1 MDTPFPSA
9 FQTTAGWKWA
19 ENLVAL
25 CACIGIV
32 SSLMVAMLGQA
43 RYLCVIG
50 RANIVPQWFARV
62 NPTTGTPVNASIS
75 LGNLSLYLC
84 ANKISL
90 KAKED

>member
-1 MDTPFPSA
+1 MQLQVDMDTPFPSA
-9 FQTTAGWKWA
+9 FRQAAGWKWVV
-19 ENLVAL
+19 NLVAL

-50 RANIVPQWFARV
+50 RANIVPQWFAHV

-75 LGNLSLYLC
+75 LGN
-84 ANKISL
+84 
-90 KAKED
+90 AKH